1 MVHFHPHY
9 PHHPHLHQLHQLK
22 VRLMKREVK
31 VELVKKEG
39 EISPSCRSTN
49 MMVNVMLIII

>member
-9 PHHPHLHQLHQLK
+9 PHHPHLHQLK